1 MVELCFLYFF
11 NLKKELMKNVHRIRI
26 CLDKDLGLYDML
38 PILSLFHQSI
48 NFETKDTQGHE
59 DSYNT
64 YSYETKTYS
73 EPTCTIIYM
82 ILI

>member
-1 MVELCFLYFF
+1 
-11 NLKKELMKNVHRIRI
+11 MKNVHRIRI

-38 PILSLFHQSI
+38 PLLSLFRQSI

-73 EPTCTIIYM
+73 ETNSSLPRNKNFFEQNSTSPK
-82 ILI
+82 